1 MVLDLKFARLENVPW
16 GFRLTGGNDF
26 ELPLTVIKVREG
38 TIAEEA
44 GLKVGDV
51 IVRINDTPTSNLSH
65 SEAHEIIMECA
76 NTFVLGVLRPDEDGC
91 LADSPAKGTNELES
105 NEQPQ
110 TNGFTN
116 GTHGTPS
123 PYRQFQTP
131 DSQAYSDMSEMTIH
145 TESVSDEAKTDE
157 ITDEHIAEMMSGE
170 AEVLKEHN
178 VIGVNFN
185 RIIPKAGLFKS
196 SEVFKHLNEEAMK
209 TKADKD
215 QETKKWTTFL
225 QKPNRPVP
233 KSRLDLERERQK
245 AQGYKI
251 KICKQPKPR
260 CDPNRPPTP
269 VPVIEPEPEPEVQP
283 IELIPGP
290 EPQYVEYLNETI
302 VESDVP
308 ATEDQNTGEAEGEC
322 QEEVVKDDTGTTDTV
337 ESVDENTSINTPPK
351 TEEEILIEK
360 QLAEVQRQLLALSS
374 LPSTIQATL
383 DAVTKQLAELMPTL
397 KQTGQTNASDV
408 DVENGLQGN
417 SDNFEYSKVDEN
429 DGKIETQTDEVR
441 SETKEDHESET
452 DIVVEEIVD
461 EEINENAENEESVAE
476 TVEDDAETT
485 QETIEKQRMEKV
497 FKKQEEEWLD
507 KKEKE
512 RKRLEAEE
520 AAKRRFPRRL
530 PKELG
535 GPLTPQERPVVLPGG
550 RKWRNERDAFNE
562 DFIAEVISSQ
572 AELITGSTLG
582 INFLKYKKP
591 EKDLSNLNRSEV
603 FRIIHNIE
611 KDPKHGI
618 QVRPPK
624 VLAEEDV
631 RSVKFT
637 MSTTKDKRIMSFV
650 DTLWG
655 FEVTGGYDQY
665 EPLTVLEVRRS
676 GYAFRAGIRVNDRIV
691 QINETMADALT
702 LREAQLLIRQ
712 SGKQVKIYVKGDTN
726 FDEDDEYT
734 VDFWFKPPR
743 KKIHVVSIST
753 RKVLEPFCPMT
764 MKHFRYFPT
773 QENQWGDCFPWNDK
787 KKKIYRESNC
797 FMVPSKAEEKLI
809 ERMLSGR
816 GPVIITQ
823 SKENVVDK
831 YEDMARQQA
840 ENTRQQEIDSSAEIA
855 MRQRLAEAERD
866 LAKALRA
873 HTPTT
878 DESNVTMET
887 TASTTTESTN
897 LIGLPG
903 KGR

>member
-1 MVLDLKFARLENVPW
+1 MFNFIESGKHILCVNSDLSVVLCLKNMVLDLKFARLENVPW

-91 LADSPAKGTNELES
+91 LADSPVEGTNELQG

-157 ITDEHIAEMMSGE
+157 ISDEHIAEMMSGE

-178 VIGVNFN
+178 VIGVNFQ

-233 KSRLDLERERQK
+233 KNRLDLERERQK

-251 KICKQPKPR
+251 KICKQPKPK

-269 VPVIEPEPEPEVQP
+269 VPIIEPEPEPEVQP

-290 EPQYVEYLNETI
+290 EPQYVEYLNETV
-302 VESDVP
+302 VESDLS
-308 ATEDQNTGEAEGEC
+308 AIDGQNSVEA
-322 QEEVVKDDTGTTDTV
+322 EVVKDDTGTTDDMV

-397 KQTGQTNASDV
+397 KQTGQTNTSDV

-417 SDNFEYSKVDEN
+417 SNVEVDEN
-429 DGKIETQTDEVR
+429 DGQIETRTDEVE
-441 SETKEDHESET
+441 SETKEDSESET

-461 EEINENAENEESVAE
+461 EEINENAENEESIAE
-476 TVEDDAETT
+476 TIEEDPETT
-485 QETIEKQRMEKV
+485 QETLEKQRMEKV

-631 RSVKFT
+631 RS
-637 MSTTKDKRIMSFV
+637 
-650 DTLWG
+650 
-655 FEVTGGYDQY
+655 
-665 EPLTVLEVRRS
+665 
-676 GYAFRAGIRVNDRIV
+676 RA
-691 QINETMADALT
+691 T
-702 LREAQLLIRQ
+702 
-712 SGKQVKIYVKGDTN
+712 
-726 FDEDDEYT
+726 
-734 VDFWFKPPR
+734 P
-743 KKIHVVSIST
+743 IHCS
-753 RKVLEPFCPMT
+753 
-764 MKHFRYFPT
+764 
-773 QENQWGDCFPWNDK
+773 
-787 KKKIYRESNC
+787 
-797 FMVPSKAEEKLI
+797 
-809 ERMLSGR
+809 
-816 GPVIITQ
+816 
-823 SKENVVDK
+823 
-831 YEDMARQQA
+831 
-840 ENTRQQEIDSSAEIA
+840 
-855 MRQRLAEAERD
+855 
-866 LAKALRA
+866 
-873 HTPTT
+873 
-878 DESNVTMET
+878 
-887 TASTTTESTN
+887 
-897 LIGLPG
+897 
-903 KGR
+903 